1 MGHDGLEVYVGKIT
15 PLHMA
20 GAFHFCFIN
29 FSAVPLYSLPLLEL
43 FAVSAL
49 YLIVCLPPPR
59 SWRLV
64 HLLLPQLRLIYSY
77 DALDYL

>member
-29 FSAVPLYSLPLLEL
+29 FSAVPMYSLPLVEL
-43 FAVSAL
+43 FAVFCPL
-49 YLIVCLPPPR
+49 PNCLSSSSKILEISSPSSP
-59 SWRLV
+59 SSV
-64 HLLLPQLRLIYSY
+64 KAHL
-77 DALDYL
+77 